1 MINNNIASLGEEYLK
16 AWKKIMIADALFGNT
31 DRHMRNFGLI
41 RSSITGEV
49 LRLAPNFDN
58 NQAMYANPGKR
69 YPTGMLKAY
78 METADH
84 EDIDNLK
91 TLLDVIEDDVY
102 FIDALKNGSA
112 FLK

>member
-1 MINNNIASLGEEYLK
+1 MIT
-16 AWKKIMIADALFGNT
+16 DALFGNT

-69 YPTGMLKAY
+69 YPAGMLKIY
-78 METADH
+78 METADD
-84 EDIDNLK
+84 EDRDNLK
-91 TLLDVIEDDVY
+91 TLLNVIKDDPY
-102 FIDALKNGSA
+102 FIDVYKNGSVNI
-112 FLK
+112 LL